1 METRVHNVTEA
12 ITKLE
17 NKENVLR
24 LVSLD
29 VVIRILKF
37 KSDSWIWI
45 YPDDVKNNSYIIQH
59 W

>member
-37 KSDSWIWI
+37 KSDS
-45 YPDDVKNNSYIIQH
+45 
-59 W
+59 